1 MNQAARPRPTGRQ
14 LVRFAVIGAA
24 SAAAYLLLYLLLRTV
39 TGAQVA
45 NVVALVVT
53 QVANTATNRRFTF
66 GLRGSQGALR
76 HQAGG
81 LAAFAFGL
89 VLSAGALWLMH
100 RIDPGA
106 GRERMAGRADAPYD
120 RLEDTGLDFAE
131 RVRAAYLALA
141 DAEDLPGHGAA
152 VNVRFDRP

>member
-1 MNQAARPRPTGRQ
+1 MSQVVRPRPTGRQ
-14 LVRFAVIGAA
+14 LVRFGVIGAA
-24 SAAAYLLLYLLLRTV
+24 SAAAYVLLYLLLRTS

-66 GLRGSQGALR
+66 GLRGSKGALR

-89 VLSAGALWLMH
+89 ALSAAALWLLH
-100 RIDPGA
+100 RLDPGT
-106 GRERMAGRADAPYD
+106 GRVVE
-120 RLEDTGLDFAE
+120 
-131 RVRAAYLALA
+131 V
-141 DAEDLPGHGAA
+141 A
-152 VNVRFDRP
+152 VLVVAQGIATCVRFLTLHAMMSRREHPEPPRSEP

>member
-1 MNQAARPRPTGRQ
+1 MSEVVRPRPTLRQ
-14 LVRFAVIGAA
+14 LVRFGLIGTA
-24 SAAAYLLLYLLLRTV
+24 SALAYLLLYLLLRTV

-66 GLRGSQGALR
+66 GLRGSRGALR

-89 VLSAGALWLMH
+89 VLSAGALWLLH
-100 RIDPGA
+100 RLDPDV
-106 GRERMAGRADAPYD
+106 GRA
-120 RLEDTGLDFAE
+120 AE
-131 RVRAAYLALA
+131 V
-141 DAEDLPGHGAA
+141 A
-152 VNVRFDRP
+152 VLVVAQGVATCVRFLTLHAMMARREHPA

>member
-1 MNQAARPRPTGRQ
+1 MSGRDVRARPTLRQ
-14 LVRFAVIGAA
+14 LVRFGLVGAA
-24 SAAAYLLLYLLLRTV
+24 SAAAYVLLYLLLRTV

-89 VLSAGALWLMH
+89 ALSAGALWLLRH
-100 RIDPGA
+100 LDPGA
-106 GRERMAGRADAPYD
+106 GRAVEVAV
-120 RLEDTGLDFAE
+120 L
-131 RVRAAYLALA
+131 VLAQ
-141 DAEDLPGHGAA
+141 A
-152 VNVRFDRP
+152 VATCVRFLTLHAMMSPGTARSDPV

>member
-1 MNQAARPRPTGRQ
+1 VNQAVRPRPTGRQ

-39 TGAQVA
+39 TTAQVA

-53 QVANTATNRRFTF
+53 QVANTATNRRLTF

-89 VLSAGALWLMH
+89 ALSAGALALLH
-100 RIDPGA
+100 HLAPGA
-106 GRERMAGRADAPYD
+106 GRV
-120 RLEDTGLDFAE
+120 AE
-131 RVRAAYLALA
+131 V
-141 DAEDLPGHGAA
+141 A
-152 VNVRFDRP
+152 VLVVAQGIATCVRFLTLHAMMARHEQPGELPA

>member
-1 MNQAARPRPTGRQ
+1 MNRVARPRPTGRQ

-39 TGAQVA
+39 ASAQVA

-53 QVANTATNRRFTF
+53 QVANTATNRRLTF
-66 GLRGSQGALR
+66 GLRGSRGALR

-89 VLSAGALWLMH
+89 GLSAAALALLH
-100 RIDPGA
+100 RLDPGA
-106 GRERMAGRADAPYD
+106 GRAPEVAVLVVAQGIATCVRFLTLHAMMARH
-120 RLEDTGLDFAE
+120 E
-131 RVRAAYLALA
+131 
-141 DAEDLPGHGAA
+141 DAEEVAA
-152 VNVRFDRP
+152 

>member
-1 MNQAARPRPTGRQ
+1 MNQVARPRPTGRQ

-53 QVANTATNRRFTF
+53 QVANTATNRRITF
-66 GLRGSQGALR
+66 GLRGSEGALR

-89 VLSAGALWLMH
+89 ALSAGALGLLH
-100 RIDPGA
+100 HLDPGA
-106 GRERMAGRADAPYD
+106 GRVVE
-120 RLEDTGLDFAE
+120 
-131 RVRAAYLALA
+131 V
-141 DAEDLPGHGAA
+141 A
-152 VNVRFDRP
+152 VLVVAQGIATCVRFLTLHAMMARRPVPAEPTPLG

>member
-14 LVRFAVIGAA
+14 LVRFGLIGAA

-39 TGAQVA
+39 TTAQVA

-53 QVANTATNRRFTF
+53 QVANTATNRRLTF
-66 GLRGSQGALR
+66 GLRGSRGALR

-89 VLSAGALWLMH
+89 VLSAGALALLH
-100 RIDPGA
+100 HLDPGA
-106 GRERMAGRADAPYD
+106 ARV
-120 RLEDTGLDFAE
+120 AE
-131 RVRAAYLALA
+131 V
-141 DAEDLPGHGAA
+141 A
-152 VNVRFDRP
+152 VLVVAQGIATCVRFLTLHAMMARRTPPAEAAPLV

>member
-1 MNQAARPRPTGRQ
+1 MNQVARPRPTGRQ
-14 LVRFAVIGAA
+14 VVRFAVIGAA
-24 SAAAYLLLYLLLRTV
+24 SAAAYLLLYLLLRKV

-53 QVANTATNRRFTF
+53 QVANTATNRRLTF

-89 VLSAGALWLMH
+89 ALSAGALALLH
-100 RIDPGA
+100 HLAPGS
-106 GRERMAGRADAPYD
+106 GRVAEVAVLVVAQGIATCVRFLTLHAMMARRADAA
-120 RLEDTGLDFAE
+120 RG
-131 RVRAAYLALA
+131 
-141 DAEDLPGHGAA
+141 
-152 VNVRFDRP
+152 RPA